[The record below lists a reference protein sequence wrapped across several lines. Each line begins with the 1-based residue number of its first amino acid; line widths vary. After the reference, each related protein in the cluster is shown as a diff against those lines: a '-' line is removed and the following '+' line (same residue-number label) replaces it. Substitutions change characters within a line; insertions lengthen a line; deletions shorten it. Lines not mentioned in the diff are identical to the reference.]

1 MVTMKRGLGLVL
13 CAVWAVA
20 GTGGASLSWLW
31 EVEAAR
37 PCPATGGTVVQFQVP
52 EGSPTT
58 VSLSVSATPPR
69 MVSLAPLAL
78 PGGGAPASSGWGT
91 VTTVYT
97 FTPPP
102 GSAGREVEIVYRA
115 AADGVAPVD
124 LRITVRIG
132 PPNPSCT
139 LPPPSPATSLHAAR
153 LYWEAGRPITW
164 ADFWGEPPPD
174 RDPQAAAGIA
184 LALEYSLTLATGR
197 EGAVWRARIASSTV
211 TAAMERDRSWA
222 LSGRRTVAGLSHE
235 QRHFDLAEAYRRLLA
250 AQLPGIVGTG
260 TTEADANRDLL
271 SQAAAAFRD
280 VNDRHAS
287 LQAQYDRETDHGR
300 DDLRQGEWE
309 RRIAAWLLAPSS
321 LP

>member
-1 MVTMKRGLGLVL
+1 MMKRGLGLVL
-13 CAVWAVA
+13 CAVWAVV
-20 GTGGASLSWLW
+20 GTGQGEASLSWSW
-31 EVEAAR
+31 AVTVGQ
-37 PCPATGGTVVQFQVP
+37 PCPAAGGTVVQFQIP

-69 MVSLAPLAL
+69 TISLVPLAL
-78 PGGGAPASSGWGT
+78 PGGRASASSGWGT
-91 VTTVYT
+91 ATTVYT

-102 GSAGREVEIVYRA
+102 GSAGQEVEIVYRA
-115 AADGVAPVD
+115 AVEGVAPVD
-124 LRITVRIG
+124 LRITLKIG
-132 PPNPSCT
+132 APSPSCA
-139 LPPPSPATSLHAAR
+139 LPPPPPTASHPTAR
-153 LYWEAGRPITW
+153 LYWDAGRPITW

-197 EGAVWRARIASSTV
+197 EGAVWRARVASSTV

-222 LSGRRTVAGLSHE
+222 LSDRRTAAGLSHE

-260 TTEADANRDLL
+260 ATEADAHQDLL
-271 SQAAAAFRD
+271 AQAAAAFRD
-280 VNDRHAS
+280 VNDRHGS
-287 LQAQYDRETDHGR
+287 IQAQYDRETDHGR
-300 DDLRQGEWE
+300 NALRQAEWE